1 MRALLRE
8 LAPSAHAC
16 ALDSAVVN
24 AKMRLDELATT
35 IMSAPSP
42 AEFAALRDELT
53 ELMLEL
59 PAEQRH
65 TPSQIY
71 HVYES
76 TVARLNMPFLS
87 FQAKNLLTLELKRTF
102 DNEAYGEAIKQVLS
116 EHHLE
121 DQQRAISNRSATK
134 TATAA
139 AFVAAHSA
147 AGSDPRRSHLP
158 VCSVCGIRGHA
169 ANACWHNADATESA
183 PRNSALGRRVAA
195 DKSKPTNHRRRNRQ
209 PPRTTTSAPTTAP
222 WTLSPEG
229 ADAAFAYA
237 TGTIADDTAEDGLC
251 YSAVGLKKASPT
263 PQPTSRAHT
272 LKDRRQRNRVNQ
284 PRALREAARGI

>member
-76 TVARLNMPFLS
+76 TFARLNMPCLS
-87 FQAKNLLTLELKRTF
+87 FQAKNLLTSEQKRTF
-102 DNEAYGEAIKQVLS
+102 DHEAYGEAIKQVLS

-121 DQQRAISNRSATK
+121 DQQRAISNRAATK
-134 TATAA
+134 RPRPPPQPPSLPRIAQLVATPAAHTCQCAASAASEGTRPTRAGTTPMRRRVRRGTRRSADASQQTKANPPTIAAATA
-139 AFVAAHSA
+139 S
-147 AGSDPRRSHLP
+147 RR
-158 VCSVCGIRGHA
+158 A
-169 ANACWHNADATESA
+169 
-183 PRNSALGRRVAA
+183 
-195 DKSKPTNHRRRNRQ
+195 RQ
-209 PPRTTTSAPTTAP
+209 PPPPPPLLGHSHPKERMPRSPMRRAPSPTTQP
-222 WTLSPEG
+222 RT
-229 ADAAFAYA
+229 AYA
-237 TGTIADDTAEDGLC
+237 TRPWG
-251 YSAVGLKKASPT
+251 
-263 PQPTSRAHT
+263 
-272 LKDRRQRNRVNQ
+272 
-284 PRALREAARGI
+284 